1 MEPSPF
7 FSFLSDEPRADT
19 RQPPT
24 DDFLAHHVISPVS
37 DPHGPS
43 QPTSNVQSV
52 VPDTP
57 DPPQPTNN
65 DIHMQ
70 SDEAVH
76 PLIRNR
82 RLETPE
88 EIAAWIA
95 ERKSKYPTDANMQ
108 LKAANDK
115 PESGAKRKLNSMN
128 PLSALA
134 GYGAGSDSD
143 EPQDSSDASDGSE
156 SDSSNGSPAVASAK
170 AHGPRAPFRASGIAP
185 HEDRR
190 KLRVCKFYARG
201 SCTKGTRCAFS
212 HPESAAPVSVEPSV
226 EPRPTS
232 LLAKLLA
239 KDIDRENYRVWQC
252 IDYLCRTNL
261 HIGT

>member
-1 MEPSPF
+1 MEPSSF

-24 DDFLAHHVISPVS
+24 DDFIAHHVISRPVP
-37 DPHGPS
+37 DPHSPS
-43 QPTSNVQSV
+43 QPTSSQSV

-57 DPPQPTNN
+57 APPQPNN
-65 DIHMQ
+65 DIHLQ

-115 PESGAKRKLNSMN
+115 PESGAKRKHSCIN

-134 GYGAGSDSD
+134 SYGAGSDSE
-143 EPQDSSDASDGSE
+143 EPEGDSDASDGSE

-170 AHGPRAPFRASGIAP
+170 APGPRAPFRASGIAP

-190 KLRVCKFYARG
+190 KLRVCKFYAHG
-201 SCTKGTRCAFS
+201 SCSKGTRCAFA
-212 HPESAAPVSVEPSV
+212 HPEPATPISVEPHV

-252 IDYLCRTNL
+252 IDYLCRNNL
-261 HIGT
+261 HIGP